1 MRRQID
7 RIEAIFNRTIYLLI
21 VLAAITIG
29 SFAILIPLNLLIV
42 KTGIGAIWWL
52 NEGVEYALYVSVF
65 LGAPWVLQQG
75 AHVRVDVL
83 VSVLPES
90 AAAWM
95 ERILD
100 MIGASLSVVLC
111 IYGIRLAMSEY
122 TDGTYP
128 DKDLSIANWIMMT
141 VFAVAFFLLA
151 IEFLF
156 RARRAGEIVVT
167 ETAENKEAGF

>member
-7 RIEAIFNRTIYLLI
+7 RIEAIFNRTLYLIIIL
-21 VLAAITIG
+21 VAISIG
-29 SFAILIPLNLLIV
+29 TFAVLIPVNLLIV

-52 NEGVEYALYVSVF
+52 HEGVEYILYVGVF

-83 VSVLPES
+83 VSVLPTN
-90 AAAWM
+90 AAAMM

-100 MIGASLSVVLC
+100 LIGSTLSLVLC
-111 IYGIRLAMSEY
+111 YYGIRLAMSEY
-122 TDGTYP
+122 ADNTYP

-156 RARRAGEIVVT
+156 RFRRANQIVVE

>member
-1 MRRQID
+1 MRKQLD

-21 VLAAITIG
+21 VLVAISIG
-29 SFAILIPLNLLIV
+29 SFAVLIPVNLLIV

-52 NEGVEYALYVSVF
+52 SEGVEYILYVGVF

-83 VSVLPES
+83 VSSLPTG
-90 AAAWM
+90 AAAM
-95 ERILD
+95 LERFLD
-100 MIGASLSVVLC
+100 IIGAGLSLVLC
-111 IYGIRLAMSEY
+111 YYGIRLAHSEY
-122 TDGTYP
+122 IDGTYP
-128 DKDLSIANWIMMT
+128 DKDLSIANWIMMV

-156 RARRAGEIVVT
+156 RFRRANQIVVE
-167 ETAENKEAGF
+167 ETLENKEAGF

>member
-7 RIEAIFNRTIYLLI
+7 RLEAMFNRTIYILI
-21 VLAAITIG
+21 VLVAISIG
-29 SFAILIPLNLLIV
+29 SIAVLIPLNLLIV

-52 NEGVEYALYVSVF
+52 SEGVEYTLYVGVF

-83 VSVLPES
+83 VSALPTL
-90 AAAWM
+90 AATWL
-95 ERILD
+95 ERFLD
-100 MIGASLSVVLC
+100 LIGASLSMVLC
-111 IYGIRLAMSEY
+111 IYGIRLAISEY
-122 TDGTYP
+122 VDGTYP

-156 RARRAGEIVVT
+156 RIRRASEIVVA
-167 ETAENKEAGF
+167 ESAENKETGF

>member
-7 RIEAIFNRTIYLLI
+7 RFEALFNRTIYLLI
-21 VLAAITIG
+21 VLVAISIG
-29 SFAILIPLNLLIV
+29 TFAVLIPFNLLIV

-52 NEGVEYALYVSVF
+52 HEGVEYALYVGVF

-83 VSVLPES
+83 VSSLPQS
-90 AAAWM
+90 ISIWL
-95 ERILD
+95 ERMLD
-100 MIGASLSVVLC
+100 LIGASLSMVLC
-111 IYGIRLAMSEY
+111 IYGVRLAISEY
-122 TDGTYP
+122 VDNTYP

-141 VFAVAFFLLA
+141 VFAVAFLLLA

-156 RARRAGEIVVT
+156 RVRRASEIVVDEST
-167 ETAENKEAGF
+167 EKKESGF

>member
-7 RIEAIFNRTIYLLI
+7 RFEALFNRTIYILI
-21 VLAAITIG
+21 VLVAISIG
-29 SFAILIPLNLLIV
+29 SFAVLIPFNLLIV

-52 NEGVEYALYVSVF
+52 HEGVEYALYVGVF

-83 VSVLPES
+83 VSSLPPS
-90 AAAWM
+90 ISVWL
-95 ERILD
+95 ERLLD
-100 MIGASLSVVLC
+100 LIGSSLSIVLC
-111 IYGIRLAMSEY
+111 IYGARLAISEFE
-122 TDGTYP
+122 DNTYP

-156 RARRAGEIVVT
+156 RVRRASEIVVD
-167 ETAENKEAGF
+167 ESAEKKESGF